1 MLKKFVILFMI
12 ILYLTMLSGKD
23 FFIDNTDDLQSLFAE
38 PQDTIIVNLAVGDYY
53 LQPTQFIDET
63 CGNCEDVNTPVNATY
78 GLRISGTN
86 IKLTGTDDKSV
97 IIHTNSGY
105 GLYIV
110 DCQDFYLENI
120 TLTEGIRDTSGMAAD
135 AAIVVKNSR
144 AFLKNNLITGNLGDS
159 LMIAKHIS
167 GIMGICGRENSYL
180 EIMDNEI
187 TDNSWDGI
195 ALYRDA
201 EAVIE
206 GNIIDGG
213 RGVAIGVTWNAKARI
228 TDNYIARYWKG
239 IGLFVDASG
248 VVQNNIIEDMYTWG
262 LSLWDAGK
270 GKPQGT
276 FQNNIIYNTGAM
288 GASITSSTVENP
300 GCFTDNIIMQTAQ
313 NPYYDSPDYYGY
325 QCALALHSVPVEFV
339 LENNLLF
346 NNRRAT
352 DDLPDFDV
360 SEAEFHKKLLDWN
373 KWISKLKFIEKSEF
387 WKKNKGYK

>member
-1 MLKKFVILFMI
+1 MLKNIIIINLLIYSLAGISGKELNIKNSVELQLLFSEPQENTIVILA
-12 ILYLTMLSGKD
+12 G
-23 FFIDNTDDLQSLFAE
+23 
-38 PQDTIIVNLAVGDYY
+38 GDYY
-53 LQPTQFIDET
+53 LQPTRFIDET
-63 CGNCEDVNTPVNATY
+63 CGNCEDVNTPVPATY
-78 GLRISGTN
+78 GLKISGEKVRL
-86 IKLTGTDDKSV
+86 IGPKEKSAV
-97 IIHTNSGY
+97 IHTNSGY
-105 GLYIV
+105 GLYVV
-110 DCQDFYLENI
+110 DCQEFYLENV
-120 TLTEGIRDTSGMAAD
+120 TLTEGIRDTSGMASD
-135 AAIVVKNSR
+135 AAVVVKNSR

-167 GIMGICGRENSYL
+167 GIMGICGRENSYM
-180 EIMDNEI
+180 EIVNNQI
-187 TDNSWDGI
+187 ISNSWDGI

-201 EAVIE
+201 EAYIE
-206 GNIIDGG
+206 GNIIEDG
-213 RGVAIGVTWNAKARI
+213 RGVAIGVTWNAKARVI
-228 TDNYIARYWKG
+228 DNYIARYWKG

-288 GASITSSTVENP
+288 GASITSSTAENP

-325 QCALALHSVPVEFV
+325 QCALALHSVPTEFV
-339 LENNLLF
+339 LENNLFF

-360 SEAEFHKKLLDWN
+360 SEAEFQKKLLDWD

-387 WKKNKGYK
+387 WEMTKKDK